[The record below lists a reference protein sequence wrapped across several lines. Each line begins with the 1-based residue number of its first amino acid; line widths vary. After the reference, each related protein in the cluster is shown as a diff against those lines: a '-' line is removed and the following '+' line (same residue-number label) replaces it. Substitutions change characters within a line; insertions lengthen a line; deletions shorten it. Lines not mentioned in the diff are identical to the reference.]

1 MTYGIKKNIDVFI
14 NSKSNQKLELQL
26 LRNILLESGLDV
38 AKNWGAPCYAL
49 QGKNFI
55 GIGGAFTVFA

>member
-26 LRNILLESGLDV
+26 LRNILLESGLDE
-38 AKNWGAPCYAL
+38 AMNWGRSLLC
-49 QGKNFI
+49 
-55 GIGGAFTVFA
+55 FTRKERYGNRRSL